1 MKAGIY
7 QITNKVN
14 GNCYIG
20 SSVDLQRRRRQHFNN
35 LANGTHVNS
44 HLQNAYNKY
53 GNDSLE
59 FEIIEFIDINDDIK
73 ETLLERE
80 QFWIDTVNPE
90 YNILPVAGSNLGFKH
105 SEETKLKISN
115 STKGVKKSELHAKH
129 IRESQR
135 GKQLTEEH
143 KKKLSEAAKRR
154 KSMSHH
160 TKISID
166 GVMYNSLKEASE
178 ITGIKY
184 TTIQNRL
191 KNNNFPTYIYIKD

>member
-7 QITNKVN
+7 RITNKVN

-35 LANGTHVNS
+35 LVNGVHVNS

-59 FEIIEFIDINDDIK
+59 FEIIEYIEIDDNIK

-90 YNILPVAGSNLGFKH
+90 YNILPVAGSTLGFKH
-105 SEETKLKISN
+105 TEETKQRISN

-129 IRESQR
+129 IREAQK
-135 GKQLTEEH
+135 GKRLTDEH
-143 KKKLSEAAKRR
+143 KKKLSEAAKHR

-160 TKISID
+160 TIIEID
-166 GVMYNSLKEASE
+166 GVVYNSIKEASE

-184 TTIQNRL
+184 TTIKNRSR
-191 KNNNFPTYIYIKD
+191 NPNFESYKYV

>member
-20 SSVDLQRRRRQHFNN
+20 SSVDLQRRRRQHFNH
-35 LANGTHVNS
+35 LSNGSHVNS
-44 HLQNAYNKY
+44 YLQNAYEKY
-53 GNDSLE
+53 GSDSFE
-59 FEIIEFIDINDDIK
+59 FEIIETIEIDNQIK

-80 QFWIDTVNPE
+80 QFWIDTIHPE
-90 YNILPVAGSNLGFKH
+90 YNILPIAGSTLGFKH
-105 SEETKLKISN
+105 SEETKQRISN
-115 STKGVKKSELHAKH
+115 STKGVKKSDIHTKH
-129 IRESQR
+129 IREAQK
-135 GKQLTEEH
+135 GKKLTEEH
-143 KKKLSEAAKRR
+143 KRKLSEAAKHR

-166 GVMYNSLKEASE
+166 GIVYNSLKEASE

-191 KNNNFPTYIYIKD
+191 KNNNFPNYIYVKN